1 MGARDGDLCVG
12 KDIHLWYCRR
22 GLRGYLMP
30 DMDSMTE
37 ATGIDVEVMVTEVPG
52 QSVSMMESGEEV
64 EVHKLPAALAPK
76 PVAWDSLPAPAAE
89 KAVLKWGRRANE
101 EREQKGRV
109 PGRRGRDAA
118 F

>member
-1 MGARDGDLCVG
+1 
-12 KDIHLWYCRR
+12 
-22 GLRGYLMP
+22 MP

-76 PVAWDSLPAPAAE
+76 PVAWNRL
-89 KAVLKWGRRANE
+89 LW
-101 EREQKGRV
+101 ERKGGAGVR
-109 PGRRGRDAA
+109 PGE
-118 F
+118 